1 MLVKYVVELVPSGW
15 ICQVACLINR
25 VWVLGDHTTEHK
37 VPSSV
42 NQIRLHMTAAR
53 SITGDITL
61 VTDMGQVSTLHS
73 YSVFLCI
80 FSFFFRKGSLSPVT
94 QGERN

>member
-15 ICQVACLINR
+15 ICQVGCLINR
-25 VWVLGDHTTEHK
+25 VWVLGDYTTEHK

-42 NQIRLHMTAAR
+42 NQIRLHMTATR
-53 SITGDITL
+53 FITGDITL
-61 VTDMGQVSTLHS
+61 VTDTGQVSALYS

-80 FSFFFRKGSLSPVT
+80 FFFFL
-94 QGERN
+94 ERDL

>member
-61 VTDMGQVSTLHS
+61 IWAGFLHS
-73 YSVFLCI
+73 IVTL
-80 FSFFFRKGSLSPVT
+80 FSFAFFLSFL
-94 QGERN
+94 ERDL